1 MFLSL
6 IKVSGQKKTV
16 TFGALIFITYCLSN
30 IVAPPFFKTEQ
41 APLYALGI
49 AAILGRYILSLITLS
64 LYAAYYA
71 YENRRRDL
79 ADDAIGE
86 RVHLD
91 TDFMD

>member
-6 IKVSGQKKTV
+6 IKVSGQMKTV

-49 AAILGRYILSLITLS
+49 AAILGSYILSLITIS